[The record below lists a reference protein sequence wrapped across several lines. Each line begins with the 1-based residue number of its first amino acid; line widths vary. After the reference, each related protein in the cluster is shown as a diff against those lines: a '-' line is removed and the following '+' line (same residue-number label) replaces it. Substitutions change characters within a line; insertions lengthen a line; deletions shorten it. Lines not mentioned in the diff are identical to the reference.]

1 MTKAEY
7 PVAEQQSREPPL
19 TTELPAFVMREPW
32 LDLKMRMWL
41 TMLMVDTPTAIG
53 FAFTWLWFSGSILM
67 VSALSGRIFLVFDTP
82 MERWI
87 SNGSRV
93 VHAARVAR
101 IAIVL

>member
-67 VSALSGRIFLVFDTP
+67 VSSLSRRIFPVFDTP